1 MKKKKD
7 IPCLGYEI
15 NNSNGRDFDCEYEF
29 AGEIICENCICCG
42 GKFDPRKPR
51 EKQKVKK

>member
-1 MKKKKD
+1 MKKKVD
-7 IPCLGYEI
+7 IPCFGFWI

-29 AGEIICENCICCG
+29 AGRISCEECICNG